1 MTSTEAI
8 LSAVQ
13 KWNIHII
20 LLKQTGRHHLY
31 TVNESIIIDS
41 SFDSI
46 KIGVTLVM
54 EVKE

>member
-31 TVNESIIIDS
+31 TVNESIIDS

-46 KIGVTLVM
+46 KIGVTLVI